1 MLEEMLKVI
10 SERYSLTEKDTGEF
24 SKIDLR
30 QAVFNVRCYYAEGL
44 GHVSTMQVSGMM
56 NMDTIVINPFEKDM
70 ALFSYDRMKFMG
82 KDTLM
87 LELYDTL
94 INKDQTKIIDS
105 LTPILNAYND
115 IADIPAK
122 DDWCNSQLIKASV
135 TKSVTE
141 DSSSRFDELEIKY
154 LSAILDLMDQA
165 DSCDEETKKEV
176 AGKYSS
182 GLLEHGGASTNNFLK
197 VKGKEFTEKFFK
209 EVFFGC

>member
-1 MLEEMLKVI
+1 MLEEMFKVI

-24 SKIDLR
+24 SKIDLG
-30 QAVFNVRCYYAEGL
+30 QAVFNVHCYHAEGL
-44 GHVSTMQVSGMM
+44 GHISTMQVSGMM

-82 KDTLM
+82 KDMLL

-94 INKDQTKIIDS
+94 INKDQTKIIES
-105 LTPILNAYND
+105 LTPILNAYSD
-115 IADIPAK
+115 IVDAPIK
-122 DDWCNSQLIKASV
+122 EDWCSSQMIKASLAKNV
-135 TKSVTE
+135 AENESK
-141 DSSSRFDELEIKY
+141 RIDELEVEY
-154 LSAILDLMDQA
+154 LKAVLDLMDQA
-165 DSCDEETKKEV
+165 DSCDKETKKEV
-176 AGKYSS
+176 ASKYSS